1 MLCLH
6 GKPALTKSTVTFGKD
21 AKKRI
26 SWFCPECPMC
36 FYCFEEEKP
45 LYDKA
50 IKAFLAT
57 KQDRPKCCAIIHP
70 AKASEINRYW
80 KNRPGPMRR
89 GRKRLIP
96 GSTAPYLGPVSDISD
111 VSLVDARR
119 GYAEFMVY
127 TGKEQ
132 YKYWKNH
139 YWWTA
144 KKEDIG
150 RPFFMCRKT
159 SEYNPGCGFFAWG
172 DKTIDTKPLCH
183 HGKPCRVDGKDGVR
197 FFGCNQRCDERC
209 AYFEVITPKD

>member
-6 GKPALTKSTVTFGKD
+6 GKPAVAESTVTFGKN
-21 AKKRI
+21 AKKRK
-26 SWFCPECPMC
+26 SWRCSECPMC

-57 KQDRPKCCAIIHP
+57 KQDRPKCCGIIHP
-70 AKASEINRYW
+70 DKASEINQYW
-80 KNRPGPMRR
+80 KNRPGRPGARR
-89 GRKRLIP
+89 RHRLIP
-96 GSTAPYLGPVSDISD
+96 RHSGPYLGPVSD

-132 YKYWKNH
+132 YKYWEKHN
-139 YWWTA
+139 WWTA

-159 SEYNPGCGFFAWG
+159 SECNPGCGFFEWG

-183 HGKPCRVDGKDGVR
+183 HGKPCRVDGIQKGLP
-197 FFGCNQRCDERC
+197 FFGCNQRRDQRC
-209 AYFEVITPKD
+209 VYFEVITPKD